1 MVEKIIY
8 ISLTAIGAVLLIAI
22 GFLVAKRMH
31 KKRMHKIKSG
41 LNNSKKNLN
50 ESKSELEAP

>member
-31 KKRMHKIKSG
+31 KIKSG
-41 LNNSKKNLN
+41 LNNSKKNL
-50 ESKSELEAP
+50 EKQKPEASQN